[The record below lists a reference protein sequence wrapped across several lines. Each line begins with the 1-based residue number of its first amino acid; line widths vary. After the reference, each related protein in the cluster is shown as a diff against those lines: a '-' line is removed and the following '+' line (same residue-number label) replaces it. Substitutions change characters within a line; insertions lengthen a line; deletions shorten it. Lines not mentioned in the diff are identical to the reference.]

1 MFGKNKTQTQT
12 ELRDLEIERNRI
24 DREVELYRREKM
36 QMVNAEI
43 ENEKIKRLK
52 EIANLEIQCHQEMA
66 EYEHEYHSTKEE
78 RGIELAKIEAKL
90 EAMNSI
96 EPTLVDIIENK
107 DKEIERLVMI
117 INSLTGNTIS
127 KNKK

>member
-36 QMVNAEI
+36 QIVNADI
-43 ENEKIKRLK
+43 ENHKIKRLK
-52 EIANLEIQCHQEMA
+52 EIANLEAQCHKEMA

-78 RGIELAKIEAKL
+78 RGIELAKIEAKIEVL
-90 EAMNSI
+90 NNV
-96 EPTLVDIIENK
+96 EPTLVDIITNK
-107 DKEIERLVMI
+107 DKEIERLVTI
-117 INSLTGNTIS
+117 INSLTGNKT
-127 KNKK
+127 KK

>member
-1 MFGKNKTQTQT
+1 MFWKSKTQT
-12 ELRDLEIERNRI
+12 ELKDLEIEKNHI

-52 EIANLEIQCHQEMA
+52 EIANLEIQCHKEMA

-78 RGIELAKIEAKL
+78 RGIELAKIEAKI
-90 EAMNSI
+90 EAMNNI
-96 EPTLVDIIENK
+96 EPTSVYIIENK
-107 DKEIERLVMI
+107 DKEIERLVTI
-117 INSLTGNTIS
+117 IGSLTNIS
-127 KNKK
+127 NKSKK